1 MELQLHMEMMVK
13 NIMFATNKKS
23 QISDVVKHL
32 RKYKSITSYEAIKKY
47 GATRLSGII
56 FILRDKGFGI
66 ETEMTQGKNRYGHIS
81 NYAVYHLVKDIE
93 EGEE

>member
-1 MELQLHMEMMVK
+1 M
-13 NIMFATNKKS
+13 NKRS
-23 QISDVVKHL
+23 QITDIIAHL
-32 RKYKSITSYEAIKKY
+32 RKYKSITSNEAIKKY

-56 FILRDKGFGI
+56 FILREKGFDI

-81 NYAVYHLVKDIE
+81 NYAIYHLIKDIE

>member
-1 MELQLHMEMMVK
+1 M
-13 NIMFATNKKS
+13 NKRS
-23 QISDVVKHL
+23 QITDIIAHL
-32 RKYKSITSYEAIKKY
+32 RKYKSITSNEAIKRY

-56 FILRDKGFGI
+56 FILREKGFDI

-81 NYAVYHLVKDIE
+81 NYAIYHLIKDIE